1 MSLTEMLSKKIKEE
15 EPTLDIFG
23 ADRKVLQIACQD
35 FSNYLKFS
43 CSFADKETNI
53 VDYADKLE
61 ESLKENSAEIESFL
75 TVWCGLWLKKWK
87 DRVNLLI
94 GKDNEKESIKA
105 SDPKIIANAE
115 YKWTNLKCREEM
127 MEILTAA
134 LIKNAEICGTRII
147 AENLLKTEL
156 SKKIDH
162 DINNKEQV
170 LTILNNAL
178 RRTREISQR
187 TGPLISIKVDKS
199 YYCQVN
205 N

>member
-1 MSLTEMLSKKIKEE
+1 MSLTKLLSTKIKEA

-23 ADRKVLQIACQD
+23 ADRKVLQTACQD

-43 CSFADKETNI
+43 CSFANKEQNILEYTNQ
-53 VDYADKLE
+53 LE
-61 ESLKENSAEIESFL
+61 QSLKVNPAEIESFL

-87 DRVNLLI
+87 NRVNLLI
-94 GKDNEKESIKA
+94 GKDNEESTKA
-105 SDPKIIANAE
+105 SDPKTVANAE
-115 YKWTNLKCREEM
+115 SKWTNLKCREEI

-134 LIKNAEICGTRII
+134 LIKNAEICGTRLI
-147 AENLLKTEL
+147 AENLLKAEL
-156 SKKIDH
+156 RKIDQ

-187 TGPLISIKVDKS
+187 TGPLISIKVNKS
-199 YYCQVN
+199 YYC
-205 N
+205 